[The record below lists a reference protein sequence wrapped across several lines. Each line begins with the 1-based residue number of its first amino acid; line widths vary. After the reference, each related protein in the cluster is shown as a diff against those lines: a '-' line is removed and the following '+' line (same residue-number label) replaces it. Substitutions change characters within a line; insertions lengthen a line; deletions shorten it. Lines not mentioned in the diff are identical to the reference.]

1 MADALSK
8 FISGLATLDPSNLGA
23 PANKA
28 ALQKFQSL
36 PGAEQR
42 DVLNGV
48 AASVGATFAELDALS
63 DSDKQRV
70 TANVQAGRNAFHGV
84 NRQPAQAEAKTF
96 EQKWAQSSEQR
107 EQAGAYHPSNDK
119 SFEAKYGA
127 TDASN
132 RFGYRPPHRQAQIE
146 RIASIQAEAK
156 ATNKTFS
163 EVADA
168 RVAAGK

>member
-1 MADALSK
+1 MSDALSK
-8 FISGLATLDPSNLGA
+8 FISGLQTLDANNLGA
-23 PANKA
+23 PQNAA
-28 ALQKFQSL
+28 ALRKFQSL
-36 PGAEQR
+36 DGNSQKAVMNDLTGAYGTSFDE
-42 DVLNGV
+42 LNG
-48 AASVGATFAELDALS
+48 LS
-63 DSDKQRV
+63 DGDKRRV
-70 TANVQAGRNAFHGV
+70 MQNIKDGKSTFDGV
-84 NRQPAQAEAKTF
+84 NRNQPQAEPVTF
-96 EQKWAQSSEQR
+96 EQKWAQQAEQR